1 MQFPS
6 AHTTLVASS
15 YHHIHA
21 TVATRIKPAL
31 SSQKVAASRYAGISG
46 KKDSRAVAELTAR
59 RGKRGGRR
67 KSAIIQESARTRSAV
82 RTEEKEKRD
91 VGRDP
96 AQDEANESPS
106 SASTSRLFP
115 PPSVASFWDSDR
127 VFDQRGVLIA
137 FAEVLLVPPQRENRD
152 FRLFLRSIFGR
163 IGQLVS
169 AARERT
175 ILHD

>member
-31 SSQKVAASRYAGISG
+31 SQKVAASRYAGISG

-67 KSAIIQESARTRSAV
+67 KSAIIQESTRTRSAV
-82 RTEEKEKRD
+82 RTEEKVKRD
-91 VGRDP
+91 AGRDP

-106 SASTSRLFP
+106 SVSTSRLFP
-115 PPSVASFWDSDR
+115 PPCSGTPIASSTSEEF
-127 VFDQRGVLIA
+127 
-137 FAEVLLVPPQRENRD
+137 
-152 FRLFLRSIFGR
+152 
-163 IGQLVS
+163 
-169 AARERT
+169 
-175 ILHD
+175 